1 MERVQ
6 RPKID
11 KNKSIGRKI
20 GYVAALM
27 QVVSV
32 VFAMTVCVFMFKSLI
47 TKMQEERCT
56 NGIWFVLP

>member
-47 TKMQEERCT
+47 TKMCMFPDMPARKRSS
-56 NGIWFVLP
+56 